1 MFDFGHGNVQMRP
14 LRPKQRTAAE
24 LEGPVVFHL
33 GVCCL
38 SF

>member
-1 MFDFGHGNVQMRP
+1 MFDFGHGNVQMSP
-14 LRPKQRTAAE
+14 LSTKQRTAAE
-24 LEGPVVFHL
+24 LEGSAVFHL